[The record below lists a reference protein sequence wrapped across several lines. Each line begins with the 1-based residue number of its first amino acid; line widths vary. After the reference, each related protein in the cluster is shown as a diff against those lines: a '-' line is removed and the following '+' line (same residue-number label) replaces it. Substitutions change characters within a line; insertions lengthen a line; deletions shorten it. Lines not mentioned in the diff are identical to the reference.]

1 MMNPLKL
8 KMIRQLFQANVP
20 SLFWTEYTNSS
31 FFFSFV
37 SFDIFGLI
45 KFIFENWK
53 EKNKEVKIA
62 NYVEEKTS
70 EELRVSSVLVRASTG
85 H

>member
-1 MMNPLKL
+1 MDKIYKL
-8 KMIRQLFQANVP
+8 IL
-20 SLFWTEYTNSS
+20 
-31 FFFSFV
+31 FFFFV
-37 SFDIFGLI
+37 SFDISGLI
-45 KFIFENWK
+45 KLLFENWK